1 MEILRYA
8 VGNGCP
14 RNVLMCA
21 YAAAAGHLE
30 TLKWAREEEGCG
42 WWATCA
48 FAAAGGHLEV
58 LEWARERGA
67 PWGEETCASAARGGR
82 LEV

>member
-42 WWATCA
+42 WWVFVFYTDTLFFCDA
-48 FAAAGGHLEV
+48 HLQ
-58 LEWARERGA
+58 
-67 PWGEETCASAARGGR
+67 
-82 LEV
+82 